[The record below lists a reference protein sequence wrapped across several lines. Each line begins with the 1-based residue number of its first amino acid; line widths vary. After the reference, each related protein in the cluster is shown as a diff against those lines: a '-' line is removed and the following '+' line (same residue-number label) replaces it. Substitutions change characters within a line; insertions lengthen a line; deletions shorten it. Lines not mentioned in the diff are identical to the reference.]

1 MMPESFCFYR
11 ALSIL
16 DSICRDSLSNLTI
29 YIVIYV
35 YRLPYYT
42 LESQIKLRENTSQPY
57 LCFDP
62 DYNMIYLI
70 PSP

>member
-42 LESQIKLRENTSQPY
+42 LESQVKL
-57 LCFDP
+57 
-62 DYNMIYLI
+62 
-70 PSP
+70 